1 MTPFDGPP
9 RPARGT
15 FPFPHRTLAEPR
27 YREQCLPIEMRRG
40 QTLIWAV
47 FDTFT
52 QEWAT
57 TTAML
62 RAKAQHEADKLNR
75 TYD

>member
-1 MTPFDGPP
+1 
-9 RPARGT
+9 
-15 FPFPHRTLAEPR
+15 
-27 YREQCLPIEMRRG
+27 MRRG